1 MISEINH
8 DIILL
13 QKTSEPATE
22 KDLWVAKNLLETLQA
37 HEDRCV
43 GMAANMIGVFKRIIA
58 FVDIET
64 GSHWVMLNPEIIK
77 TSKETYLAQ
86 EQCLSISG
94 IRQTRRYRRIKVRYQ
109 DEHMN
114 IKIKTFHDR
123 TAQIIQHEVDHFE
136 GIII

>member
-1 MISEINH
+1 M
-8 DIILL
+8 
-13 QKTSEPATE
+13 
-22 KDLWVAKNLLETLQA
+22 QA

-58 FVDIET
+58 FVDIDT

-77 TSKETYLAQ
+77 TSKETYLAK

-94 IRQTRRYRRIKVRYQ
+94 IRETKRYRHIKVRYQ

-114 IKIKTFHDR
+114 IKIKTFHDV
-123 TAQIIQHEVDHFE
+123 TAQIIQHEIDHCN
-136 GIII
+136 GILI

>member
-22 KDLWVAKNLLETLQA
+22 KDLWVAKNILETLQA

-43 GMAANMIGVFKRIIA
+43 GMAANMIGIFKRIIA
-58 FVDIET
+58 FVDIDT
-64 GSHWVMLNPEIIK
+64 GFHWVMLNPEIIK
-77 TSKETYLAQ
+77 TSKETYPPQ

-109 DEHMN
+109 DEHKN

-123 TAQIIQHEVDHFE
+123 TAQIIQHEIDHCN
-136 GIII
+136 GILI

>member
-43 GMAANMIGVFKRIIA
+43 GMAANMIGIFKRIIA
-58 FVDIET
+58 FVDIDT
-64 GSHWVMLNPEIIK
+64 DFIGS
-77 TSKETYLAQ
+77 
-86 EQCLSISG
+86 C
-94 IRQTRRYRRIKVRYQ
+94 
-109 DEHMN
+109 
-114 IKIKTFHDR
+114 
-123 TAQIIQHEVDHFE
+123 
-136 GIII
+136 

>member
-43 GMAANMIGVFKRIIA
+43 GMAANMIGVFK
-58 FVDIET
+58 
-64 GSHWVMLNPEIIK
+64 
-77 TSKETYLAQ
+77 
-86 EQCLSISG
+86 
-94 IRQTRRYRRIKVRYQ
+94 
-109 DEHMN
+109 
-114 IKIKTFHDR
+114 
-123 TAQIIQHEVDHFE
+123 
-136 GIII
+136 

>member
-22 KDLWVAKNLLETLQA
+22 KDL
-37 HEDRCV
+37 
-43 GMAANMIGVFKRIIA
+43 
-58 FVDIET
+58 
-64 GSHWVMLNPEIIK
+64 WVMLNPEIIK

-123 TAQIIQHEVDHFE
+123 TAQIIQHEIDHCN
-136 GIII
+136 GILI